1 MLRKFKVEIELCG
14 PAHSTPEDV
23 SGFLDSLK
31 ANKDVSDDADM
42 FAFGDHDIYDEGK
55 ISLNEWNGEEVSAIA
70 SEE

>member
-14 PAHSTPEDV
+14 PAHSTLEDV

-31 ANKDVSDDADM
+31 ANKDMTEESDI

-55 ISLNEWNGEEVSAIA
+55 ISLSEWNGEEVSALA